1 MMMQILGRPTKPL
14 NSKLLTS
21 GMLILSLAMISL
33 SWATM
38 TVAQPKYYTPD
49 PNSPPPKEATD
60 STGSRAG
67 SCAGDTETKLTA
79 LAPQSHVGQT
89 GSTHPTFAWF
99 VPDSQPYP
107 IIFQLYEYD
116 ANGNPQSI
124 ETINLQSSP
133 GIMTLSLPKDKSGL
147 SVGKRYRWEV
157 VMLCNPGSP
166 SRALVVE
173 AEIERVEMPPALKT
187 SLSATTDPLE
197 RAKLYA
203 SEGLWYDA
211 MGEVLTSDKER
222 AREFTLSLLENLV
235 ELETLR
241 TTENGSEQSQR
252 LNQIIKVLR

>member
-1 MMMQILGRPTKPL
+1 MMMQILGRLTKLL

-38 TVAQPKYYTPD
+38 TVAQPKYTPN
-49 PNSPPPKEATD
+49 PNSPPPKEPTD
-60 STGSRAG
+60 STGRRG
-67 SCAGDTETKLTA
+67 GCAGDTETKLTV

-89 GSTHPTFAWF
+89 TSTHPTFAWF

-107 IIFQLYEYD
+107 ILFQLYEYD
-116 ANGNPQSI
+116 ANNNRQLV

-147 SVGKRYRWEV
+147 SVGTRYRWQV
-157 VMLCNPGSP
+157 VMLCKPDSP
-166 SRALVVE
+166 SSALVVE
-173 AEIERVEMPPALKT
+173 AEIDRVEMPPALKT
-187 SLSATTDPLE
+187 SLSATTDPIE

-241 TTENGSEQSQR
+241 TTENGSEQSQQ

>member
-1 MMMQILGRPTKPL
+1 MMMQILWRLTKPL
-14 NSKLLTS
+14 NSKWLTS

-33 SWATM
+33 SWATI
-38 TVAQPKYYTPD
+38 TVAQSKYTPD
-49 PNSPPPKEATD
+49 PKSPPPKEPTD
-60 STGSRAG
+60 STGSRG
-67 SCAGDTETKLTA
+67 GCAGDTQTKLTV

-89 GSTHPTFAWF
+89 TSTHPTFAWF

-107 IIFQLYEYD
+107 ILFQLYEYD
-116 ANGNPQSI
+116 ANDTRQLV

-147 SVGKRYRWEV
+147 SVGKRYRWQV
-157 VMLCNPGSP
+157 VMLCDPNSP
-166 SRALVVE
+166 SSALVVE
-173 AEIERVEMPPALKT
+173 AEIDRVEMPPALKT
-187 SLSATTDPLE
+187 SLSATTDPRE